1 MPAQSKRQFR
11 FWKALENKPELR
23 EEKGIS
29 LKQAKEFTKAN
40 KGKMSY
46 KNLPEK
52 K

>member
-1 MPAQSKRQFR
+1 MPAKSRKQFR
-11 FWKALENKPELR
+11 FWKALEHNEELR
-23 EEKGIS
+23 KEKGIS
-29 LKQAKEFTKAN
+29 EKVAKEYTKEN